1 MSGIVERR
9 ETIQLV
15 RQILDKCDNKCIRSV
30 SLASPNS
37 RIGSKN
43 FELAIGAAPDC
54 TFRESLLVL
63 LREKGLEMEE
73 KENVITIHRANNREY
88 VIHV

>member
-1 MSGIVERR
+1 VSGIVERR
-9 ETIQLV
+9 EKIQLV

-30 SLASPNS
+30 SLAAPNS
-37 RIGSKN
+37 RIGSRN
-43 FELAIGAAPDC
+43 YELAIGPAPDC
-54 TFRESLLVL
+54 TFRESLIVL

-73 KENVITIHRANNREY
+73 KDNVITIHRQNHREY